1 VNGANLPGL
10 LGVVL
15 GAAIACRLGGAGVF
29 GVRFGE
35 HGVCRAGAGGRYRR
49 AGPAYYPKS
58 FPPPAVYDWTGV
70 YLGFHVGG
78 GILTDSVSQNG
89 VSSTSATATSL
100 LSSANLRP
108 AGVLG
113 GAQIGANYEFVP
125 WVVGIEGSWT
135 DSTNSGS
142 TLIACSVCPP
152 LPAPVIQE
160 RFTSHAL
167 WFAAL
172 TGRAGYAA
180 NDCLFYAKAGG
191 AWLHVSYTED
201 LLVGAGVTAASQVLS
216 DNRTGFTAGAG
227 IEFGL
232 VENLSGKIEY
242 DFYGFGS
249 KNYNFNFTPVSVRS
263 QPAHAHGRPQL
274 PLQLVRRPQAIAA
287 ESHYPSHYPSKAD
300 RGRKPSDVAPGLRPV
315 ARVLPPLLRGIAAL
329 MRWQKP
335 NVLTMFVETEGSW
348 RVPYAL
354 ARRAG

>member
-1 VNGANLPGL
+1 MGQ
-10 LGVVL
+10 
-15 GAAIACRLGGAGVF
+15 I
-29 GVRFGE
+29 
-35 HGVCRAGAGGRYRR
+35 CRACLASFLARPSLAALAALGFLAFGL
-49 AGPAYYPKS
+49 ASTASVAPAQAADIAVPGPAYYPKS
-58 FPPPAVYDWTGV
+58 FPPPAVYDWTGI

-100 LSSANLRP
+100 LSSGNLRP

-142 TLIACSVCPP
+142 TLIACSTCPTFG
-152 LPAPVIQE
+152 PAVVVQE

-180 NDCLFYAKAGG
+180 NDWLFYAKAGG

-201 LLVGAGVTAASQVLS
+201 LLVAGGPTATSQVLS

-263 QPAHAHGRPQL
+263 NLHTLTVGLNYRFNWSGGP
-274 PLQLVRRPQAIAA
+274 
-287 ESHYPSHYPSKAD
+287 
-300 RGRKPSDVAPGLRPV
+300 KP
-315 ARVLPPLLRGIAAL
+315 
-329 MRWQKP
+329 
-335 NVLTMFVETEGSW
+335 
-348 RVPYAL
+348 
-354 ARRAG
+354 